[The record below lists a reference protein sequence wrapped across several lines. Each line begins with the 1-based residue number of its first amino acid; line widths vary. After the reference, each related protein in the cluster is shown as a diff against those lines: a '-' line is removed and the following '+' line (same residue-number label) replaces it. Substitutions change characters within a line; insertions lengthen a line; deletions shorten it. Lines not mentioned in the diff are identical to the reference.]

1 VGLFKRTAKIV
12 QATVADHKQK
22 QLDPQAE
29 LQAVYQQLIMQ
40 TSEIKRMIGEVAFA
54 HQQLVHEAESLEQRM
69 NDLEDEAREA
79 LSRGDED
86 RARELLG
93 KRRKAQDKLQDVK
106 AREELLRRKLDHL
119 RDAEEELRDQVL
131 AFRDRRDDA
140 ESRLSAATAN
150 LTLQKASEAMSHAGE
165 QALENARNQARVAE
179 ARVEMS
185 ESIDDQ
191 LERLLRET
199 EAPHG

>member
-1 VGLFKRTAKIV
+1 MGLFKRTAKIV

-69 NDLEDEAREA
+69 NDLENEAREA

-93 KRRKAQDKLQDVK
+93 KRRKAQEKLEDVK

-119 RDAEEELRDQVL
+119 QDAEEELRDQVL

-140 ESRLSAATAN
+140 ESRLSAAAAN
-150 LTLQKASEAMSHAGE
+150 LTLQKASAAMSHAGE
-165 QALENARNQARVAE
+165 QALENARDQARVAE

-191 LERLLRET
+191 LERLLRESK
-199 EAPHG
+199 GS

>member
-1 VGLFKRTAKIV
+1 MGLFKRTAKIV
-12 QATVADHKQK
+12 QATVADQKQK

-54 HQQLVHEAESLEQRM
+54 HQQLVHEAESLEQRI
-69 NDLEDEAREA
+69 NDLENEAREA

-93 KRRKAQDKLQDVK
+93 KRRKAQEKLEDVK

-119 RDAEEELRDQVL
+119 QDAEEELRDQVL

-140 ESRLSAATAN
+140 ESRLSAAAAN

-165 QALENARNQARVAE
+165 QALENARDQARVAE

-191 LERLLRET
+191 LERLLRESK
-199 EAPHG
+199 GS

>member
-1 VGLFKRTAKIV
+1 MGLFKRTAKIV
-12 QATVADHKQK
+12 QATIEDHKEK

-54 HQQLVHEAESLEQRM
+54 HQQLVHEAESLEQRVS
-69 NDLEDEAREA
+69 DLENQAREA

-93 KRRKAQDKLQDVK
+93 KRRKAQDKLEDVK
-106 AREELLRRKLDHL
+106 AREKLLRRKLEHL
-119 RDAEEELRDQVL
+119 QDAEEELRDQVL
-131 AFRDRRDDA
+131 AFRDRRDEA
-140 ESRLSAATAN
+140 ESRLSAASAN
-150 LTLQKASEAMSHAGE
+150 LALQKATEAMSHAGE
-165 QALENARNQARVAE
+165 KALESARDQARIAE

-191 LERLLRET
+191 LERLLRESK
-199 EAPHG
+199 ER

>member
-1 VGLFKRTAKIV
+1 MGLFKRTAKIV
-12 QATVADHKQK
+12 QATVEDHKEK
-22 QLDPQAE
+22 QLDTQTE

-54 HQQLVHEAESLEQRM
+54 HQQLVHEAESLEQRVD
-69 NDLEDEAREA
+69 DLEKEAREA

-93 KRRKAQDKLQDVK
+93 KRRKAQDKLEDVR
-106 AREELLRRKLDHL
+106 AREKLLRRKLEHL
-119 RDAEEELRDQVL
+119 QDAEEELRDQVL
-131 AFRDRRDDA
+131 AFRDRRDET
-140 ESRLSAATAN
+140 ESRLSAAEAG
-150 LTLQKASEAMSHAGE
+150 LALQKATEAMSQAGE
-165 QALENARNQARVAE
+165 KALESAKDQARIAE

-191 LERLLRET
+191 MERMLRESKVR
-199 EAPHG
+199 

>member
-1 VGLFKRTAKIV
+1 MGLFKRTAKIV
-12 QATVADHKQK
+12 QATVEDHKQK
-22 QLDPQAE
+22 QLDPQTE

-54 HQQLVHEAESLEQRM
+54 HQQLVHEAESLEQRVD
-69 NDLEDEAREA
+69 DLENEAREA

-93 KRRKAQDKLQDVK
+93 KRRKAQDKLEDVR
-106 AREELLRRKLDHL
+106 AREKLLRRKLEHL
-119 RDAEEELRDQVL
+119 QDAEEELRDQVL
-131 AFRDRRDDA
+131 AFRDRRDET
-140 ESRLSAATAN
+140 ESRLSAAEAS
-150 LTLQKASEAMSHAGE
+150 LALQKATEAMSQAGE
-165 QALENARNQARVAE
+165 KALEGAKDQARIAE

-191 LERLLRET
+191 MERLLRESKVR
-199 EAPHG
+199 

>member
-1 VGLFKRTAKIV
+1 MGLFKRTAKIV

-69 NDLEDEAREA
+69 NDLENEAREA

-93 KRRKAQDKLQDVK
+93 KRRKAQEKLEDVK
-106 AREELLRRKLDHL
+106 AREELLRRKLNHL
-119 RDAEEELRDQVL
+119 QDAEEELRDQVL

-140 ESRLSAATAN
+140 ESRLSAAAAN

-165 QALENARNQARVAE
+165 QALENARDQARVAE

-191 LERLLRET
+191 LERLLRESK
-199 EAPHG
+199 GS

>member
-1 VGLFKRTAKIV
+1 MGLFKRTAKIV

-69 NDLEDEAREA
+69 NDLENEAREA

-93 KRRKAQDKLQDVK
+93 KRRKAQEKHEDVK

-140 ESRLSAATAN
+140 ESRLSAAAAN

-165 QALENARNQARVAE
+165 QALENARDQARVAE

-191 LERLLRET
+191 LERLLRESK
-199 EAPHG
+199 GS